1 MITKISLRR
10 AFTLLAA
17 TTLLAAA
24 IVHARSREVFSSLI
38 VHEWGTFTSV
48 AGSDGEAVEW
58 LPLTG
63 SDDLPSFVEHLATVR
78 YKLGLP
84 GTVRMETPVIY
95 FYSPREESVSVNV
108 RFRQGFITEWYPR
121 ASHVEPSRPMWVGRV
136 SRAPDNGSIAW
147 DAVTLSPSL
156 RPDFPEAARS
166 DHYFAARQT
175 TATPLRVRTSAG
187 EQQEKFLFYRGVA
200 GFASPIRTTIESSGR
215 VHIENHAQGIV
226 PATILFERRG
236 QNVGYQ
242 IGDSLLDGRDLSR
255 PELTGSVDALAPELE
270 GILVSLGL
278 YQNEAHAMLE
288 TWRDSWFQ
296 EGSRLLYIVPRSFVD
311 SVLPLSIRP
320 EPQQITR
327 VFVGRIELMSPET
340 KTAIRQAVMTY
351 DAPTLTKYG
360 RFLEPFLNE
369 LSKAEPNRDAARQ
382 LRSMLDKV
390 YWQMMQAQADDYV
403 QR

>member
-1 MITKISLRR
+1 MIPKLSLRG

-17 TTLLAAA
+17 TTLSAAA
-24 IVHARSREVFSSLI
+24 IVQARSPKVFSSLI

-108 RFRQGFITEWYPR
+108 RFRQGFITEWYPH
-121 ASHVEPSRPMWVGRV
+121 ASHVEPSRPMWVGSV
-136 SRAPDNGSIAW
+136 LQAPGNGSIAW

-156 RPDFPEAARS
+156 RPDFPEGARS
-166 DHYFAARQT
+166 DHYFAARHT

-200 GFASPIRTTIESSGR
+200 GFASPIRATVDPAGR
-215 VHIENHAQGIV
+215 VQIENHAHGIV
-226 PATILFERRG
+226 PAAILLERRG
-236 QNVGYQ
+236 QNVGYR
-242 IGDSLLDGRDLSR
+242 IADSLLERGGLSR
-255 PELTGSVDALAPELE
+255 PELTGSVEALARELE
-270 GILVSLGL
+270 GILVSQGL

-296 EGSRLLYIVPRSFVD
+296 EGCRLLFIVPRSFVD
-311 SVLPLSIRP
+311 TVLSLSIKP

-327 VFVGRIELMSPET
+327 VFVGRIELMTPET
-340 KTAIRQAVMTY
+340 KSAIREAALSN
-351 DAPTLTKYG
+351 DAATLAKYG
-360 RFLEPFLNE
+360 RFLEPVLNA
-369 LSKAEPNRDAARQ
+369 LLKAESNRGAAQQ
-382 LRSMLDKV
+382 LRATLDNV
-390 YWQMMQAQADDYV
+390 YSQMIRIQAGEYV
-403 QR
+403 GR